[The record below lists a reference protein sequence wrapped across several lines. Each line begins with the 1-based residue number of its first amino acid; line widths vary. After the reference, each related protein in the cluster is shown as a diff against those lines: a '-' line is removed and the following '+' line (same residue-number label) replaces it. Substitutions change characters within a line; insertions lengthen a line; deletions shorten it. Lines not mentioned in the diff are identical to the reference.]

1 MKRSQQGF
9 TLIEL
14 MIVVAI
20 IGILAAIALPA
31 FQNNLQ
37 KSKFAETLSVAQGY
51 QTAVAVC
58 MNTLGVIDGAG
69 CTAGTN
75 EIPAL
80 PLTKP
85 ATITSISVTN
95 GVISITSVAKDTSGA
110 VVTSIQ
116 TPSIDGGVLKWA
128 QSGSCAAA
136 KMC

>member
-1 MKRSQQGF
+1 MKRSKQGF

-31 FQNNLQ
+31 FQSNLQ
-37 KSKFAETLSVAQGY
+37 KSKFAETLSVSQGY
-51 QTAVAVC
+51 QTAVAIC
-58 MNTLGVIDGAG
+58 FNTLGTRTG
-69 CTAGTN
+69 CNADSN
-75 EIPAL
+75 EIAVIPAAF
-80 PLTKP
+80 PP
-85 ATITSISVTN
+85 TITAMSVTD
-95 GVISITSVAKDTSGA
+95 GVISITSLAKNTGGT

-128 QSGSCAAA
+128 QSGTCTAA

>member
-31 FQNNLQ
+31 FQSNLQ

-51 QTAVAVC
+51 QTAVAIC
-58 MNTLGVIDGAG
+58 FNTLGVRTG
-69 CTAGTN
+69 CSANSN
-75 EIPAL
+75 EIPTIPDPL
-80 PLTKP
+80 PP
-85 ATITSISVTN
+85 TITAMTVAD
-95 GVISITSVAKDTSGA
+95 GVISITSVAKNTGGTA
-110 VVTSIQ
+110 VTSIQ

-128 QSGSCAAA
+128 QSGTCAAA

>member
-31 FQNNLQ
+31 FQSNLQ

-51 QTAVAVC
+51 QTAVAIC
-58 MNTLGVIDGAG
+58 YNTLGTKTG
-69 CTAGTN
+69 CTAGNN
-75 EIPAL
+75 EIAAIPAAF
-80 PLTKP
+80 P
-85 ATITSISVTN
+85 ATITAMSVTD
-95 GVISITSVAKDTSGA
+95 GVISITSVAKDTAGA

-128 QSGSCAAA
+128 QSGSCTAA